1 MTEEEK
7 FESLAARYRLDG
19 KVAIV
24 TGGSRGIGRAIAL
37 GLAEAGADIVLTSR
51 KLPDLE
57 VVAGEVAALG
67 RNALPVA
74 ANIRHLEEH
83 EAVVQAALDKF
94 GKIDILV
101 NNAGTNVLYSSLF
114 NMDEKAW
121 DVTMALN
128 LKSVFFLSQK
138 VAAHMRDRGQG
149 GSIVNISS
157 DSGFR
162 PYLGMSAYSIS
173 KCAVQHLTA
182 VFAQELGQYNIRCNC
197 IAPSVTRT
205 KLSEALWTD
214 ADNLRRKETNTT
226 LGRIA
231 EPIEMAGAALFLASD
246 ASSYMTGQT
255 LLIDGGEYSMI
266 REAMKTL
273 PHKTA

>member
-1 MTEEEK
+1 MTEAEK
-7 FESLAARYRLDG
+7 LESLANRFRLDG

-57 VVAGEVAALG
+57 AVAGEIESLG
-67 RNALPVA
+67 RKAHVVA
-74 ANIRHLEEH
+74 ANIRHIEEH
-83 EAVVQAALDKF
+83 DNVVEQAVDTF
-94 GKIDILV
+94 GHVDILV

-114 NMDEKAW
+114 DMEEKAW
-121 DVTMALN
+121 DITMGLN

-138 VAAHMRDRGQG
+138 VAARMRDQGTG

-157 DSGFR
+157 DSGYR
-162 PYLGMSAYSIS
+162 PYMGMSAYSIS

-182 VFAQELGQYNIRCNC
+182 VFAQELGHLGIRCNC

-205 KLSEALWTD
+205 RLSEALWNDT
-214 ADNLRRKETNTT
+214 DNLRRKEMNTS
-226 LGRIA
+226 LGRVA
-231 EPIEMAGAALFLASD
+231 EPIEMAGAALFLASE

-255 LLIDGGEYSMI
+255 MLIDGGEY
-266 REAMKTL
+266 AMVQDFLKSL
-273 PHKTA
+273 PQKTA

>member
-1 MTEEEK
+1 MEQEK
-7 FESLAARYRLDG
+7 YESLAKRFRLDG

-57 VVAGEVAALG
+57 LVAKEVESLG
-67 RNALPVA
+67 RKALPVA
-74 ANIRHLEEH
+74 ANIRHIEEH
-83 EAVVQAALDKF
+83 EPVVKAALDRF
-94 GKIDILV
+94 GHIDILV
-101 NNAGTNVLYSSLF
+101 NNAGTNVSYTSVF
-114 NMDEKAW
+114 GVDEKAW
-121 DVTMALN
+121 DITMGLN
-128 LKSVFFLSQK
+128 LKAVFFLTQR
-138 VAAHMRDRGQG
+138 VTAQMRDQG
-149 GSIVNISS
+149 AGGAVVNISS

-162 PYLGMSAYSIS
+162 PYLGMSAYAIS

-205 KLSEALWTD
+205 RLSEALWTD
-214 ADNLRRKETNTT
+214 EGNLRRKEMNTT
-226 LGRIA
+226 LGRIG
-231 EPIEMAGAALFLASD
+231 EPIEMAGAALYLASD

-266 REAMKTL
+266 QDAIKTVPYL
-273 PHKTA
+273 NR

>member
-1 MTEEEK
+1 MPEREK
-7 FESLAARYRLDG
+7 FESLAKLFRLDG
-19 KVAIV
+19 KVAVV

-37 GLAEAGADIVLTSR
+37 GYAEAGADIVLTSR

-57 VVAGEVAALG
+57 AVAAEIEALG
-67 RNALPVA
+67 RKALPVA

-83 EAVVQAALDKF
+83 DKVVKETVDAF
-94 GKIDILV
+94 GHIDILV
-101 NNAGTNVLYSSLF
+101 NNAGTSVLYSSLF
-114 NMDEKAW
+114 DMDEKAW
-121 DVTMALN
+121 DVTMGLN
-128 LKSVFFLSQK
+128 LKAVFFLSQK
-138 VAAHMRDRGQG
+138 VAARMRDQGKG

-162 PYLGMSAYSIS
+162 PYIGMSAYSIS
-173 KCAVQHLTA
+173 KAAVQHVTA

-214 ADNLRRKETNTT
+214 DDNMRRKKMNTA

-231 EPIEMAGAALFLASD
+231 EPIEMAGAALYLASD
-246 ASSYMTGQT
+246 AASYMTGQT
-255 LLIDGGEYSMI
+255 LLIDGGEYSMVNDFL
-266 REAMKTL
+266 RTMPGSA
-273 PHKTA
+273 A

>member
-37 GLAEAGADIVLTSR
+37 GLAEAGADVVLTSR

-57 VVAGEVAALG
+57 AVAAEVAALG

-83 EAVVQAALDKF
+83 DAVVKAALDKF
-94 GKIDILV
+94 GKIDVLV

-138 VAAHMRDRGQG
+138 VASHMLAAGNG

-205 KLSEALWTD
+205 RLSEALWTD
-214 ADNLRRKETNTT
+214 ADNLRRKEMNTT